1 MSSSTPLSLSSAAH
15 LIEIA
20 VLGAGPAGMAM
31 AALAVA
37 DDQNRKVLLIDNSA
51 LSEKTKENRVLAL
64 SYGSKQILQQAG
76 LWDESIVRCAI
87 ERVHVSQQG
96 RLGRTEVKASDL
108 GSPALGYTVEYG
120 ALLASMAARL
130 PPQIQVL
137 RPATAHLVESA
148 RINGLT
154 TQSLNIEHENT
165 IYQYHTSLLVRAE
178 GGLFTEQNATLF
190 DSSHDYQQH
199 ALIARVSI
207 KGQKPGMA
215 WERFTEEGPIALVP
229 LEPGHFSLIWCGS
242 PLQTAKRQKASPEA
256 LAAELALAYGERFS
270 SHTVTI
276 ESEARIYP
284 LGLNWREDIAQGRIV
299 TIGNAAQTL
308 HPVAGQGLN
317 LALRDCAELVYA
329 LRTPAAQWPAQLNKW
344 ATHRKTDRRLT
355 RGVTHAMAQFFATRF
370 SPAQHLLG
378 LGLLGLD
385 AVPPLR
391 HWVGR
396 QLMLG
401 TRKLS

>member
-1 MSSSTPLSLSSAAH
+1 MNSSTQLLTSSAPN
-15 LIEIA
+15 LVDIA

-37 DDQNRKVLLIDNSA
+37 DDPNRKILLIDNSTLA
-51 LSEKTKENRVLAL
+51 EKTKENRVLAL
-64 SYGSKQILQQAG
+64 SYGSKQILAQAG

-96 RLGRTEVKASDL
+96 RLGRTEVRACDL

-120 ALLASMAARL
+120 ALVASMAARL
-130 PPQIQVL
+130 PKQIQL
-137 RPATAHLVESA
+137 IRPATAHLLENS

-154 TQSLNIEHENT
+154 TQSLNIEQGNA
-165 IYQYHTSLLVRAE
+165 IYPYATSLLVRAE
-178 GGLFTEQNATLF
+178 GGLFTEQDSTLF

-199 ALIARVSI
+199 ALIARIAI
-207 KGQKPGMA
+207 KGQKPSMA
-215 WERFTEEGPIALVP
+215 WERFTAEGPVALVP

-242 PLQTAKRQKASPEA
+242 PVQTARRQKASPEE
-256 LAAELALAYGERFS
+256 LAAELALVYGERFS
-270 SHTVTI
+270 ACTVKL

-317 LALRDCAELVYA
+317 LALRDCIELVYA
-329 LRTPAAQWPAQLNKW
+329 LRVPAAQWPAQLSKW

-391 HWVGR
+391 HWVGN

-401 TRKLS
+401 TRTLS